1 MSVFLTILISAIALL
16 ITFYALHRVTDI
28 YFVESLEVISHRL
41 RMTSDIAGATLMA
54 MGSSAPE
61 LFTSLLALVKGIEHA
76 NLGAGTIVGSAIFN
90 ILVIVGASVMMRPTV
105 LTWQPVVR
113 DMSFYILSILLLYW
127 AFQDGFITFE
137 ESIFFIVFYVVY
149 LISLPL
155 WRRFFPYEDQATD
168 ASPMIKEQE
177 RATHERHP
185 LLFMLLSPVDWII
198 ARLIPSVEKHPRL
211 FLVTF
216 GMSIVV
222 IVLLSWVLVEAGVA
236 LATALGVPGVIIG
249 LTVLAVGTSVPDMM
263 ASMIVARQGKGDM
276 AVSNA
281 VGSNIFDILIG
292 LGLVWM
298 IMIQVLGQPI
308 PISTVNLNSSLVL
321 LLATVSALLV
331 VLILQRWAIGRKSG
345 LLLIGV
351 YLLYLVSTIA
361 GWI

>member
-1 MSVFLTILISAIALL
+1 MSVFLTILISTLALL

-28 YFVESLEVISHRL
+28 YFVESLEIISHRL

-177 RATHERHP
+177 RATHARHP

-198 ARLIPSVEKHPRL
+198 ARGLRFADCGSVKNDASDHP
-211 FLVTF
+211 
-216 GMSIVV
+216 
-222 IVLLSWVLVEAGVA
+222 
-236 LATALGVPGVIIG
+236 
-249 LTVLAVGTSVPDMM
+249 
-263 ASMIVARQGKGDM
+263 
-276 AVSNA
+276 
-281 VGSNIFDILIG
+281 
-292 LGLVWM
+292 LVWAE
-298 IMIQVLGQPI
+298 LE
-308 PISTVNLNSSLVL
+308 
-321 LLATVSALLV
+321 LLAAPRTADSSAAKAAGSQADSHEV
-331 VLILQRWAIGRKSG
+331 ESRKR
-345 LLLIGV
+345 
-351 YLLYLVSTIA
+351 
-361 GWI
+361 